1 MTQALTPGDPRMLRL
16 IDGALGVQRPLVLA
30 HLRRIRQRHPSAT
43 PADVIRILE
52 NNYLA
57 AVTTGGAAV
66 GASAAIPGVGITAS
80 LGLSAVE
87 TAGFLEV
94 SALFA
99 QAVTEVHGIAVD
111 DPERARALVM
121 TMILGS
127 GGTELVR
134 QLAAQV
140 TGDASAK
147 NARWGELVTKTL
159 PSAAMGSIA
168 DRIKKMFL
176 RRFAR
181 AQGGRVLG
189 RVIPFG
195 IGAIVGGAG
204 NNALG
209 KKVVENART
218 AFGPAPAEFPAGLE
232 PVFEVD
238 ETTGAPEPRRGLLRR
253 RRPKPDAGGFV
264 KPRRRALPGRIGV
277 WDRSKIDRSK
287 TDAALHQTEGFVAPV
302 PAEPTTTGTPD

>member
-1 MTQALTPGDPRMLRL
+1 MTSGDPRMLRL

-30 HLRRIRQRHPSAT
+30 HVRKIRQRHPSAT

-87 TAGFLEV
+87 TAGFLEI

-99 QAVTEVHGIAVD
+99 QAVTEVHGIAVE

-140 TGDASAK
+140 TGEAPAR

-176 RRFAR
+176 RRFAK

-209 KKVVENART
+209 KRVVENART
-218 AFGPAPAEFPAGLE
+218 AFGPAPAEFPPGLE
-232 PVFEVD
+232 PVFAVN
-238 ETTGAPEPRRGLLRR
+238 ETTGAVEPRRGLLRR
-253 RRPKPDAGGFV
+253 RPRRQEGMNTSDASGFV
-264 KPRRRALPGRIGV
+264 KPRRRVLRRRIGV
-277 WDRSKIDRSK
+277 WDQRR
-287 TDAALHQTEGFVAPV
+287 TDPALHQTEGFVAPV
-302 PAEPTTTGTPD
+302 TSEPTAPGTTPPE

>member
-1 MTQALTPGDPRMLRL
+1 MTQAMTPRDPRMIML

-30 HLRRIRQRHPSAT
+30 HVRRIRQRHPSAT
-43 PADVIRILE
+43 PAEVIRILE

-66 GASAAIPGVGITAS
+66 GASSAFPAVGITAS

-87 TAGFLEV
+87 TAGFLEI
-94 SALFA
+94 SGLFA
-99 QAVTEVHGIAVD
+99 QAITEVHGIAVD

-127 GGTELVR
+127 GGSDLVR

-140 TGDASAK
+140 TGQAPTRD
-147 NARWGELVTKTL
+147 ARWGELVTKTL
-159 PSAAMGSIA
+159 PAAAMGSIA
-168 DRIKKMFL
+168 DRIKKVFI

-181 AQGGRVLG
+181 AQSGRVLG

-195 IGAIVGGAG
+195 IGAIVGGAS

-209 KKVVENART
+209 KRVVENSRT
-218 AFGPAPAEFPAGLE
+218 AFGPAPAEFPPGLE
-232 PVFEVD
+232 PVFSVNES
-238 ETTGAPEPRRGLLRR
+238 TGTAEPRRGLLRR
-253 RRPKPDAGGFV
+253 VIRQNGRTPDASGFV
-264 KPRRRALPGRIGV
+264 KPRSGLLRRRIA
-277 WDRSKIDRSK
+277 WNRRS
-287 TDAALHQTEGFVAPV
+287 TDTTVHQTEGFVAPGDPV
-302 PAEPTTTGTPD
+302 PSITPPES

>member
-1 MTQALTPGDPRMLRL
+1 MLKL

-30 HLRRIRQRHPSAT
+30 HVRRIRQRHPSAS

-66 GASAAIPGVGITAS
+66 GASAAIPAVGITAS

-94 SALFA
+94 SGLFA

-127 GGTELVR
+127 GGTDLVR
-134 QLAAQV
+134 RLAAQF
-140 TGDASAK
+140 TGEAPAR
-147 NARWGELVTKTL
+147 NAPWGELVTKTL

-176 RRFAR
+176 RRFVR

-195 IGAIVGGAG
+195 IGAIIGGAT

-209 KKVVENART
+209 KRVIENART
-218 AFGPAPAEFPAGLE
+218 AFGPAPTEFPPGLE
-232 PVFEVD
+232 PVFSVNGPD
-238 ETTGAPEPRRGLLRR
+238 GALEPRRGLLRR
-253 RRPKPDAGGFV
+253 RRDRATPEASGFV
-264 KPRRRALPGRIGV
+264 APRRTPLRGRIGAGGA
-277 WDRSKIDRSK
+277 SKKDTIP
-287 TDAALHQTEGFVAPV
+287 HQTEGFVAPPPPE
-302 PAEPTTTGTPD
+302 PAGGSDRPE